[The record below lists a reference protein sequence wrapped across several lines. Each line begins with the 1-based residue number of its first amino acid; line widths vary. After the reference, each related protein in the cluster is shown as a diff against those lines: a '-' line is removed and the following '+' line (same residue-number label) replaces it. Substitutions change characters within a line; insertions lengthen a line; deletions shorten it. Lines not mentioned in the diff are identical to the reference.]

1 MKEQRRGTAD
11 LAHAVTPGET
21 IGIDLRE
28 EALTQGRTLAQG
40 RDILNVTFQGSLTGF
55 PGSSGEFTPDVCRLS
70 TQEPDPSVI
79 LSTKT
84 QVGRLDLGIL
94 AEFIG
99 FACIDDPA
107 LVEDK
112 HAIDQL

>member
-1 MKEQRRGTAD
+1 MKRKPYRVEQ
-11 LAHAVTPGET
+11 HC
-21 IGIDLRE
+21 
-28 EALTQGRTLAQG
+28 
-40 RDILNVTFQGSLTGF
+40 SLTGF
-55 PGSSGEFTPDVCRLS
+55 PGSSGEFTPDVGRLS

-99 FACIDDPA
+99 FAFIDDSA

-112 HAIDQL
+112 HTIDQL